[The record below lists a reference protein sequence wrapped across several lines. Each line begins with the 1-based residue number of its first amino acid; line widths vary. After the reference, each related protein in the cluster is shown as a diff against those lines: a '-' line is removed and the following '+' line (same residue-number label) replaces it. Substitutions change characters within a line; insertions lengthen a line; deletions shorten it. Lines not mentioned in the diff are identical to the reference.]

1 MTDEYYVA
9 VKNFNLSWEEIV
21 QLGRNSLEYSF
32 VQADQK
38 QRLLDAYNQ
47 TVKAFEE
54 KYSGDW
60 KALIENV
67 NATGSPYAEREFGI
81 KLPLPGGGKVIGD

>member
-1 MTDEYYVA
+1 MTDEYYIA
-9 VKNFNLSWEEIV
+9 VKNFNLSWEEVV

-32 VQADQK
+32 VQTDQK

-47 TVKAFEE
+47 AIKEFEQ
-54 KYSGDW
+54 KYNGDW
-60 KALIENV
+60 KGLVAAV

-81 KLPLPGGGKVIGD
+81 KLVLPGGADQK